1 MLLVLGVGRV
11 LVDVIFLDL
20 SVGGRV
26 GDGSVN
32 VEVLRIVVW
41 EAERTESMTAWR
53 ASTASIY
60 FARKACWS
68 SSLV

>member
-1 MLLVLGVGRV
+1 M
-11 LVDVIFLDL
+11 
-20 SVGGRV
+20 

-32 VEVLRIVVW
+32 VEVLRIVVC